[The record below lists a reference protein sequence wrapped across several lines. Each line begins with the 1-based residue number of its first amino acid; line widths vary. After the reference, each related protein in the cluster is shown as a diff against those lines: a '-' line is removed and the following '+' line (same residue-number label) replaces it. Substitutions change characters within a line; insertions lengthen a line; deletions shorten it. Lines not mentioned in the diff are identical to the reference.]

1 MGNIVELKKKNML
14 NIIRT
19 IQKSE
24 KITKQEIAEITGL
37 TVVTVHNFITELLNC
52 GICVE
57 TGSVGSNGGRRAV
70 LYKINENVGY
80 FIGLHISRDH
90 ISVSVNNVGLE
101 ELYMSKT
108 VNKIDDIDATLKNI
122 CDEIRKTI
130 KNTEIPRE
138 KLLGIGIILPGQI
151 DHVKGTV
158 LSIPFAPKWK
168 NVPIKNIVEAE
179 FDIKTVVDNDNNGYI
194 IAAKLLNIISNE
206 KNAVLITIADGV
218 GTGILLDGK
227 VFYGVHSYAGELG
240 HTTVAYNGELCRCGN
255 RGCIETLLNDTAII
269 KKVKALFPQCP
280 PFIKSDDDWS
290 ISSIVKLSEHY
301 PEIYGVFE
309 EAAHIISILI
319 DHTIKAY
326 DPGVIILQT
335 NWLGSFPKLVEDI
348 PHKWCT
354 WLKRDKRGIIINP
367 IFNTLGQA
375 ASCIVLDQMLN
386 KSADSELIKMILDK
400 VI

>member
-1 MGNIVELKKKNML
+1 MGNIVALKKKNML

-24 KITKQEIAEITGL
+24 KITKQEMAEITGL
-37 TVVTVHNFITELLNC
+37 TVVTVHNFVTELLNS

-57 TGSVGSNGGRRAV
+57 AGSTSSNGGRRAV
-70 LYKINENVGY
+70 LYKINEDLGY
-80 FIGLHISRDH
+80 FIGVNISRNHIS
-90 ISVSVNNVGLE
+90 ISVNNVGLE
-101 ELYMSKT
+101 ELHMIKT
-108 VNKIDDIDATLKNI
+108 ANKIDDIDATLQNI

-130 KNTEIPRE
+130 ENIKIPRE

-151 DHVKGTV
+151 DHVTGTV
-158 LSIPFAPKWK
+158 LSISFAPKWK
-168 NVPIKNIVEAE
+168 NVPIKKVVEAE
-179 FDIKTVVDNDNNGYI
+179 FDINTVVDNDNNGYI

-255 RGCIETLLNDTAII
+255 RGCIETFLNETAII
-269 KKVKALFPQCP
+269 KKVKGLFSERP
-280 PFIKSDDDWS
+280 PLIKSDDDWS
-290 ISSIVKLSEHY
+290 ISSIVKLSEYY
-301 PEIYGVFE
+301 PEVYSVFE
-309 EAAHIISILI
+309 EAAYVISILI

-326 DPGVIILQT
+326 DPGIIILQT

-354 WLKRDKRGIIINP
+354 WLKRDKRRIVINP
-367 IFNTLGQA
+367 IFNTVDQA
-375 ASCIVLDQMLN
+375 ASCIVLAQMLN